1 MLRDSYFPRTDSRV
15 ATQSAVCS
23 KNTSCEWQYREP
35 VSISYS
41 VNTVEYWKHRERAS
55 WQKPSRRTRL
65 SHDNAFDCKVFQ
77 WAVSVSKESWRVL
90 LVLTLSVHVCELRIC
105 KFVES
110 LVACSIRHVRFDF
123 FHPTHVCLRSVE
135 VTIFDRPRQL
145 PHVDSH
151 NSHRDPTLLMGQ
163 RRQTMEGQMGG
174 SPKAFATASGRGNQ
188 PAEDDPESNRS
199 CQGSH
204 NIREMAT
211 SAVNSSETS
220 QASG

>member
-35 VSISYS
+35 ASISYS

-77 WAVSVSKESWRVL
+77 WCGERFKRVVTRVL
-90 LVLTLSVHVCELRIC
+90 LVLTLSVHVC
-105 KFVES
+105 VES
-110 LVACSIRHVRFDF
+110 LVACSIRHVRFDSF
-123 FHPTHVCLRSVE
+123 FHTTQVCLRTVE
-135 VTIFDRPRQL
+135 VTTFDRPRQL
-145 PHVDSH
+145 PHIDAH

-188 PAEDDPESNRS
+188 PAGDYRS
-199 CQGSH
+199 PTLVA
-204 NIREMAT
+204 RAPMT
-211 SAVNSSETS
+211 S
-220 QASG
+220 